1 MRGAQ
6 DMRHTLIVCYRII
19 PAYAGS
25 TEWSYQHYP
34 AVQDHPR
41 VCGEHL
47 ELNERQPV
55 SKGSS
60 PRMRGAPLGT
70 PDGQPGRRIIPAYA
84 GSTVQFQAVTTDLV
98 DHPRVCGEHK
108 RLTLIRQRQK
118 GSSPRMRGA
127 LDPGAGIPVPPG
139 IIPAYAGST
148 YPNRRITARDKD
160 HPRVCREHFLR

>member
-1 MRGAQ
+1 
-6 DMRHTLIVCYRII
+6 MRHTLIVCYRII

-98 DHPRVCGEHK
+98 DHPRVCGEH
-108 RLTLIRQRQK
+108 LPEPTNHSQGQ
-118 GSSPRMRGA
+118 GSSPRMQGA
-127 LDPGAGIPVPPG
+127 LPEIGSDTDAER

-148 YPNRRITARDKD
+148 MS
-160 HPRVCREHFLR
+160 V